1 MQATYTLDTRIKA
14 LNLLDQLDGDFQRVK
29 ERLKIPLE
37 TLRGW
42 RSSEREIRRRF
53 EDREYRHFASI
64 KLELLRDMLE
74 TSRDI
79 MKIIKSG
86 EHKGVTLSQLAYTLS
101 TLLNQAHRLE
111 ESFEDLPPD
120 AQLETEQP
128 NRMRF
133 IYEDDLP
140 DPPPPAATSP
150 EMPGASQSMGV
161 RERLRQIG
169 VWADPEPE
177 VGPPGAEALL
187 ADLPLQSDGGG
198 GDPARSGKGG
208 QTAKK
213 RRPKPKQ
220 KARQSAKR
228 RRNRQ
233 R

>member
-1 MQATYTLDTRIKA
+1 MQAAYTLDTRIEA
-14 LNLLDQLDGDFQRVK
+14 LNLLNRLDGDFQRVK
-29 ERLKIPLE
+29 ERLKIPLK

-140 DPPPPAATSP
+140 DAPAPAAASP
-150 EMPGASQSMGV
+150 GEPGAPQRMSV

-177 VGPPGAEALL
+177 IGPPGAEELLEALSL
-187 ADLPLQSDGGG
+187 LSDDE
-198 GDPARSGKGG
+198 GDPERSGEGG

-213 RRPKPKQ
+213 HRPRPKQ
-220 KARQSAKR
+220 KARRSAKR

>member
-1 MQATYTLDTRIKA
+1 
-14 LNLLDQLDGDFQRVK
+14 
-29 ERLKIPLE
+29 
-37 TLRGW
+37 
-42 RSSEREIRRRF
+42 
-53 EDREYRHFASI
+53 YRHFANI

-79 MKIIKSG
+79 MKQLKSG
-86 EHKGVTLSQLAYTLS
+86 EYKGATVSQLTYTLS

-120 AQLETEQP
+120 AQLETEEP

-133 IYEDDLP
+133 IYEEDLP
-140 DPPPPAATSP
+140 DAPAPAAESP
-150 EMPGASQSMGV
+150 GEPDAPQRMSV

-177 VGPPGAEALL
+177 VGPPGAEELLEALSL
-187 ADLPLQSDGGG
+187 LSDDE
-198 GDPARSGKGG
+198 GDPERSGEGG

-220 KARQSAKR
+220 TARRSAKR
-228 RRNRQ
+228 RRNRH